1 VGFGELSNG
10 RNVVHRLYYRVGVR
24 IKNMSLQ
31 ATKIGLVVE
40 AADARDWADGRNE
53 MVNLTHPKSKSSTPN
68 FEYSIS
74 TRRYIRG
81 MSASKWSVVALAG
94 SD

>member
-1 VGFGELSNG
+1 MHG
-10 RNVVHRLYYRVGVR
+10 LYYRVGVG

-31 ATKIGLVVE
+31 TAEVGLVIE
-40 AADARDWADGRNE
+40 AADARVLVERSNGVE
-53 MVNLTHPKSKSSTPN
+53 KLTHPKSKSSTPN

-81 MSASKWSVVALAG
+81 ISASKWSVVALAG